1 MSSLHKSAAR
11 LCFLLSVPLIAIAS
25 SGWTSDVFVAELTPT
40 SQGRYL
46 VKLNVSQNPS
56 GCRDKSVFYQDYN
69 LGSKE
74 MFETLL
80 QAVVSGK
87 RVRVYVTGKCD
98 LNGYSEISS
107 VTIQQ

>member
-1 MSSLHKSAAR
+1 MRSLFKSAAQY
-11 LCFLLSVPLIAIAS
+11 FLLSAPLTAMAV
-25 SGWTSDVFVAELTPT
+25 SGWTNDVTVAELTPT
-40 SQGRYL
+40 SHGRYL
-46 VKLNVSQNPS
+46 VRLNVSDNPS
-56 GCRDKSVFYQDYN
+56 GCRNKSVFYQDYN

-74 MFETLL
+74 MYEALL

-107 VTIQQ
+107 VTILQ